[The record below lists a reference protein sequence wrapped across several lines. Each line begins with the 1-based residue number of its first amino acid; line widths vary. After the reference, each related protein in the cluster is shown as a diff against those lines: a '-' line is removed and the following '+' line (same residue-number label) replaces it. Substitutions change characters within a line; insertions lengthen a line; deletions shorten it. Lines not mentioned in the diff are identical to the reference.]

1 MGRFDEQVAIV
12 TGSGNGIGRATAIRL
27 AAEGARV
34 TVAEIE
40 VDSGHET
47 VELITRAGGSAI
59 YSRTDTTDSASVKEA
74 VSATIAA
81 YGDVDVLVNNA
92 GAFHVAG
99 SWMEI
104 MGSGVLDLMQVNL
117 AAPMA
122 LIQHVAPF
130 MQERGWGRI
139 VNISS
144 ISVEHGGNPA
154 SVGYTASKA
163 ALEVLTYSWAKTLAR
178 DGVLMNALRVGLTDT
193 DFHQRNPGKSMETR
207 VAQVPLGRMATAEE
221 IASTIFF
228 YGSNQNSFATGSI
241 IKVAGGE

>member
-1 MGRFDEQVAIV
+1 MGQKTALITGVA
-12 TGSGNGIGRATAIRL
+12 GGIGMATAREYL
-27 AAEGARV
+27 RQGYRV
-34 TVAEIE
+34 LGQYRSKPGELDGTVPVRGDFSTPAGVQEFLNNLNQT
-40 VDSGHET
+40 ET
-47 VELITRAGGSAI
+47 S
-59 YSRTDTTDSASVKEA
+59 
-74 VSATIAA
+74 
-81 YGDVDVLVNNA
+81 VDVLVNNA